1 MLYLHFVVVIEI
13 LFHCINHRINIF
25 SIIPSHIKIGRTAN
39 FLDSLTVGLS
49 GRNRTWTQVIPNSQ
63 MVVVPWPPNDPSQWK
78 AQLFVTPSKL
88 IWMSVI
94 SLGAT
99 CVVITIIILILHV
112 KERRMDQFEK
122 LQESQPFHFDA
133 M

>member
-1 MLYLHFVVVIEI
+1 
-13 LFHCINHRINIF
+13 
-25 SIIPSHIKIGRTAN
+25 
-39 FLDSLTVGLS
+39 
-49 GRNRTWTQVIPNSQ
+49 
-63 MVVVPWPPNDPSQWK
+63 MVVVPWPPEDPSQWK

-99 CVVITIIILILHV
+99 CIVITIIILILHV
-112 KERRMDQFEK
+112 KERQMDHIEK

>member
-1 MLYLHFVVVIEI
+1 M
-13 LFHCINHRINIF
+13 
-25 SIIPSHIKIGRTAN
+25 
-39 FLDSLTVGLS
+39 
-49 GRNRTWTQVIPNSQ
+49 IPNSQ
-63 MVVVPWPPNDPSQWK
+63 MVVVPWPPNDPFRWK

-99 CVVITIIILILHV
+99 CAVITLIILILHI
-112 KERRMDQFEK
+112 KERREDRLEK